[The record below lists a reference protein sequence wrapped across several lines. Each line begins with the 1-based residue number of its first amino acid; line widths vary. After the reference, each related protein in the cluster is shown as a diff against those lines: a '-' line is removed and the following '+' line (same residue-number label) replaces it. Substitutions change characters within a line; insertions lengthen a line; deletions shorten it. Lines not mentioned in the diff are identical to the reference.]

1 MAREQ
6 KRSFN
11 LNKGQTFILDKS
23 TGLTNIKVTLGW
35 KSGADLDACAFLLGE
50 DGVINDNADFVFYN
64 SEKREKPFSREE
76 FKNKRNWRSLTRPM
90 SADGSVLGSLDDLG
104 EEDEEG
110 DDASE
115 EMSVN
120 LDKVGANIS
129 EIVFCVTIYRGE
141 EEGVN
146 FGKVRD
152 PYIAIE
158 DEDSG
163 DELCRYNLRESFST
177 ETAVVAGSLIID
189 EEGEWQFKAEGQ
201 GYNGGMQALI
211 DIYA

>member
-1 MAREQ
+1 MA
-6 KRSFN
+6 RSFN
-11 LNKGQTFILDKS
+11 LNKGQTFKLDKNS
-23 TGLTNIKVTLGW
+23 GLSNIKVTLGW

-50 DGVINDNADFVFYN
+50 DGLISNDADFVFYN
-64 SEKREKPFSREE
+64 SDNRETPFSKEV
-76 FKNKRNWRSLTRPM
+76 FKNKRKWREQTRPM
-90 SADGSVLGSLDDLG
+90 SADGSVMGSLDDLG

-110 DDASE
+110 DDSSE
-115 EMSVN
+115 EMTVD
-120 LDKVGANIS
+120 LDKVGANIV

-141 EEGVN
+141 EEGVS

-177 ETAVVAGSLIID
+177 ETAVVAGSLIVD